1 MADNKLEQMLEKL
14 VNNDR
19 AGADELF
26 HEFVIEKS
34 RGIYEKMLE
43 NDLEDLEVDEAK
55 DEEVDEASK
64 DEEETNE
71 ATDEEVDEAS
81 DDEETNEATDEEVD
95 EASKDEEVDEA
106 SDEDVEEATD
116 EKTDENFGEITPE
129 ADPMGGDAADDMMGD
144 IEADGEEGEGDDMG
158 GDEEEIED
166 RVVDLEDAL
175 DDLKAEFEKMMAG
188 DKGDDE
194 GDEDAADMDMDD
206 EGDEDKEEAIE
217 VPSELSVEDEAMPFE
232 SKAKT
237 AGEQMREY
245 VEKVAEPKGE
255 DNKAKSPVASKND
268 MGGTASNIAAGG
280 EGSTSGSAMSSKE
293 ENAGNVNVPGGKAS
307 KSMSNA
313 KGHGAEK
320 KGAGESGANTKST
333 IGS

>member
-19 AGADELF
+19 TGADELF

-43 NDLEDLEVDEAK
+43 TDLEDLDEVK
-55 DEEVDEASK
+55 DEEVDESS
-64 DEEETNE
+64 DDEETNE
-71 ATDEEVDEAS
+71 ASDEEVDESS

-95 EASKDEEVDEA
+95 ESDEDLDEATDEEVDE
-106 SDEDVEEATD
+106 
-116 EKTDENFGEITPE
+116 NFGEFTPE
-129 ADPMGGDAADDMMGD
+129 ADPMGGDAGDAMMKD
-144 IEADGEEGEGDDMG
+144 IEADGEEGEDGDVD

-175 DDLKAEFEKMMAG
+175 DDLKIEFEKMMSG
-188 DKGDDE
+188 EKDGEE
-194 GDEDAADMDMDD
+194 GDEDAADMPDIDP
-206 EGDEDKEEAIE
+206 EGDEDKDEAFD
-217 VPSELSVEDEAMPFE
+217 VGSELSVEDEAPAFE
-232 SKAKT
+232 GTKT

-245 VEKVAEPKGE
+245 VEKVTPKMG
-255 DNKAKSPVASKND
+255 DTGTDGTKSPVAGKND
-268 MGGTASNIAAGG
+268 MGGSTANIAKGG
-280 EGSTSGSAMSSKE
+280 TGSEKGSATSAKE

-307 KSMSNA
+307 KSMSANA

-320 KGAGESGANTKST
+320 KGAGETGTNSKST

>member
-1 MADNKLEQMLEKL
+1 MADNKLEQMLDKL

-43 NDLEDLEVDEAK
+43 NDLEDLDEVK
-55 DEEVDEASK
+55 DEEVDESS
-64 DEEETNE
+64 DDEETNE
-71 ATDEEVDEAS
+71 ASDEEVDESS

-95 EASKDEEVDEA
+95 EATDEEVDEA
-106 SDEDVEEATD
+106 NDEEV
-116 EKTDENFGEITPE
+116 DENFGEITPE
-129 ADPMGGDAADDMMGD
+129 ADPMGGDAGDAMMKD
-144 IEADGEEGEGDDMG
+144 IEADGDEGDMDDKMD

-175 DDLKAEFEKMMAG
+175 DDLKAEFEKMMSG
-188 DKGDDE
+188 EDDGEE
-194 GDEDAADMDMDD
+194 GDEDAADMPDMDP
-206 EGDEDKEEAIE
+206 EGDEDKDEAFD
-217 VPSELSVEDEAMPFE
+217 VGSELSVEDEAPAFE
-232 SKAKT
+232 GTKT

-245 VEKVAEPKGE
+245 VEKVTPKMG
-255 DNKAKSPVASKND
+255 DTGTDGTKSPVAGKND
-268 MGGTASNIAAGG
+268 MGGTASNIAG
-280 EGSTSGSAMSSKE
+280 GSAEEKGGKAGAPKE
-293 ENAGNVNVPGGKAS
+293 DNVGNVNVPGAKAS
-307 KSMSNA
+307 KSMSANA

-320 KGAGESGANTKST
+320 KGAGETGTNSKST

>member
-43 NDLEDLEVDEAK
+43 SDLEDLDEVK
-55 DEEVDEASK
+55 DEEVDESS
-64 DEEETNE
+64 DDEETNE
-71 ATDEEVDEAS
+71 ASDEEVDESS

-95 EASKDEEVDEA
+95 ESDEDLDETTDEEVDE
-106 SDEDVEEATD
+106 
-116 EKTDENFGEITPE
+116 NFGEFTPE
-129 ADPMGGDAADDMMGD
+129 ADPMGGDAGDAMMTD
-144 IEADGEEGEGDDMG
+144 IEADGDEGDMDDKMD

-175 DDLKAEFEKMMAG
+175 DDLKSEFEKMMAG
-188 DKGDDE
+188 DNDGEE
-194 GDEDAADMDMDD
+194 GDEDDAEEMPDMDP
-206 EGDEDKEEAIE
+206 EGDEDKDEAYD
-217 VPSELSVEDEAMPFE
+217 VGSELSVEDEAPAFE
-232 SKAKT
+232 GTKT

-245 VEKVAEPKGE
+245 VEKVTPKMG
-255 DNKAKSPVASKND
+255 DTGTDGTKSPVAGKND
-268 MGGTASNIAAGG
+268 MGGSTANIAKGG
-280 EGSTSGSAMSSKE
+280 TGSEKGSAMSAKE

-307 KSMSNA
+307 KSMSANA

-320 KGAGESGANTKST
+320 KGAGETGTNSKST

>member
-43 NDLEDLEVDEAK
+43 SDLEDLDEVK
-55 DEEVDEASK
+55 DEEVDESS
-64 DEEETNE
+64 DDEETNE
-71 ATDEEVDEAS
+71 ASDEEVDESS

-95 EASKDEEVDEA
+95 ESDEDLDETTDEEVDE
-106 SDEDVEEATD
+106 
-116 EKTDENFGEITPE
+116 NFGEFTPE
-129 ADPMGGDAADDMMGD
+129 ADPMGGDAGDAMMSD
-144 IEADGEEGEGDDMG
+144 IEADGDEGDMDDKMD

-175 DDLKAEFEKMMAG
+175 DDLKSEFEKMMAG
-188 DKGDDE
+188 DNDGEE
-194 GDEDAADMDMDD
+194 GDEDDAEEMPDMDP
-206 EGDEDKEEAIE
+206 EGDEDKDEAYD
-217 VPSELSVEDEAMPFE
+217 VGSELSVEDEAPAFE
-232 SKAKT
+232 GTKT

-245 VEKVAEPKGE
+245 VEKVTPNMG
-255 DNKAKSPVASKND
+255 DTGTDGTKSPVAGKND
-268 MGGTASNIAAGG
+268 MGGTTANIAKGG
-280 EGSTSGSAMSSKE
+280 TGSEKGSAMSAKE
-293 ENAGNVNVPGGKAS
+293 DNMGNVNVPGGKAS
-307 KSMSNA
+307 KSMSANA

-320 KGAGESGANTKST
+320 KGAGETGTNSKST